1 MPRITGREGVTLRL
15 NGIVGEQM
23 VRKVGAALYA
33 GGEEIRAEASH
44 MITEGAVS
52 GKGHVPSLPGQPP
65 NEDTGT
71 LRTHIETTQVAPL
84 KVEVSSNAP
93 YAAALEFGSSRME
106 ARPYMGPA
114 TNRKRGAVVDLVR
127 SAVSAAVKGSKA

>member
-1 MPRITGREGVTLRL
+1 LPRITGKDGVTVRL
-15 NGIVGEQM
+15 NNLASEQTI
-23 VRKVGAALYA
+23 RKVGAALFA

-52 GKGHVPSLPGQPP
+52 GKNHIPSLPGESP
-65 NEDTGT
+65 NEDTGV

-93 YAAALEFGSSRME
+93 YAAVLEFGSSKMQ
-106 ARPYMGPA
+106 ARPYMQPA
-114 TNRKRGAVVDLVR
+114 TNRKRKQVVALVRGAVN
-127 SAVSAAVKGSKA
+127 AATKTSKA